1 MDIFRFIFLSVV
13 NSMEDFSRSPY
24 DLRFLFF
31 GAVSASLS
39 EFVRF
44 PYDLHFFFFGA
55 VSASLSEF
63 VRSPYDL
70 RFFFLGSSFPEV
82 PYLLI
87 SLRGWKYFHTC
98 KDEFPYVDRNIS
110 IRVWNFTTTAQR

>member
-1 MDIFRFIFLSVV
+1 M
-13 NSMEDFSRSPY
+13 
-24 DLRFLFF
+24 FLFLRCCIF
-31 GAVSASLS
+31 A
-39 EFVRF
+39 
-44 PYDLHFFFFGA
+44 
-55 VSASLSEF
+55 LSEF

-70 RFFFLGSSFPEV
+70 RFFFFGAASASLSEFVLFSYDLCFFFLGSSFPEV
-82 PYLLI
+82 PYLLN